1 MTPVPGRADIE
12 HFRILVTGHLGLQHE
27 DGKLDYLA
35 DVMRQRMQSVGR
47 PRFDSCSA
55 YLGHLRALPNGAA
68 EWRALAEQLT
78 VSETFFFRNTDN
90 FLALAEIVLP
100 ERIRANAQTKQLR
113 ILSAGCS
120 SGDEPYSLAIMVR
133 EALPDLDDWDVKIIG
148 IDINPAILVKA
159 TQARYTEWALRATSE
174 DLRRRYFLADGADF
188 VLAPEIQKMVS
199 FEERNLVDGDAL
211 FWAPLA
217 YDLVFCRNVLMYF
230 SRETARG
237 VVRRIRQALRPRGFL
252 FLGHAETLR
261 GITPEFHLCH
271 TNDTFY
277 YQKPDACDA
286 SAKASWAA
294 PRDEPEEDLLPEVV
308 ELSANW
314 TDVIQHAATRIATL
328 ADARLRSPDQA
339 APLVA
344 QTHTQAHTGSQAC
357 MTAHP
362 RAWDLSL
369 VLEAVRQE
377 RFADALELIGSL
389 PADSNEDPDALLLRA
404 VLLTNHGRL
413 SESEE
418 VCRRLLDLDELNAG
432 ARYLMALC
440 REHDGDAN
448 GAIEHGQTAIYL
460 DPGFAMP
467 HLHLGILA
475 KRSGDDATAQHELGQ
490 ALVLLASEDAARILL
505 FGGGFSRD
513 ALLQLCRTQLL
524 AAGGQG

>member
-1 MTPVPGRADIE
+1 MTPAPSRTDIE
-12 HFRILVTGHLGLQHE
+12 QFRTVVSCHLGLQYE

-35 DVMRQRMQSVGR
+35 DVMRQRMQSFSR

-55 YLGHLRALPNGAA
+55 YLGHLNASSNGAA
-68 EWRALAEQLT
+68 EWRTLAEQLT
-78 VSETFFFRNTDN
+78 VNETFFFRNTDN

-133 EALPDLDDWDVKIIG
+133 DALPDLDAWDVKIIG
-148 IDINPAILVKA
+148 IDINPAILLKA
-159 TQARYTEWALRATSE
+159 TQGRYSEWSLRATSA
-174 DLRRRYFLADGADF
+174 DIRRRFFRADGADF
-188 VLAPEIQKMVS
+188 VLASEIQKMVS
-199 FEERNLVDGDAL
+199 FQERNLVDEDPL
-211 FWAPLA
+211 FWAPHA
-217 YDLVFCRNVLMYF
+217 YDVVFCRNVLMYF
-230 SRETARG
+230 SRDTARG

-277 YQKPDACDA
+277 YQQPDACDA
-286 SAKASWAA
+286 AAKITWAA
-294 PRDEPEEDLLPEVV
+294 PTDKPAEDLLSEV

-314 TDVIQHAATRIATL
+314 VDVIHHAATRIA
-328 ADARLRSPDQA
+328 RLA
-339 APLVA
+339 APQVA
-344 QTHTQAHTGSQAC
+344 NKPLGSQPAL
-357 MTAHP
+357 AASP

-377 RFADALELIGSL
+377 RFADALALIGCL

-413 SESEE
+413 NESEE
-418 VCRRLLDLDELNAG
+418 VCRRLLALDELNAG
-432 ARYLMALC
+432 AHYLMALC
-440 REHDGDAN
+440 REHDGDAK
-448 GAIEHGQTAIYL
+448 GAIEHGLTAIYL
-460 DPGFAMP
+460 DPSFAMP

-475 KRSGDDATAQHELGQ
+475 KRSGDDATAQRELGQ
-490 ALVLLASEDAARILL
+490 ALILLASEDASRILL

-524 AAGGQG
+524 AAGGKG

>member
-1 MTPVPGRADIE
+1 MTPAPSRTDIE
-12 HFRILVTGHLGLQHE
+12 QFRTVVSCHLGLQYE
-27 DGKLDYLA
+27 DEKLDYLA
-35 DVMRQRMQSVGR
+35 DVMRQRMQSFSR

-55 YLGHLRALPNGAA
+55 YLGHLNASSNGAA
-68 EWRALAEQLT
+68 EWRTLAEQLT
-78 VSETFFFRNTDN
+78 VNETFFFRNTDN

-133 EALPDLDDWDVKIIG
+133 EALPDLDAWDVKIIG
-148 IDINPAILVKA
+148 IDINPAILLKA
-159 TQARYTEWALRATSE
+159 TQGRYSEWSLRATSA
-174 DLRRRYFLADGADF
+174 DIRRRFFRADGADF
-188 VLAPEIQKMVS
+188 VLASEIQKMVS
-199 FEERNLVDGDAL
+199 FQERNLVDEDPL
-211 FWAPLA
+211 FWAPHA
-217 YDLVFCRNVLMYF
+217 YDVVFCRNVLMYF
-230 SRETARG
+230 SRDTARG

-277 YQKPDACDA
+277 YQQPDACDA
-286 SAKASWAA
+286 AAKITWGA
-294 PRDEPEEDLLPEVV
+294 PTDKPAEDLLSEV

-314 TDVIQHAATRIATL
+314 VDVIHHAATRIATL
-328 ADARLRSPDQA
+328 A
-339 APLVA
+339 APQVA
-344 QTHTQAHTGSQAC
+344 NKPLGSQPAL
-357 MTAHP
+357 AASP

-377 RFADALELIGSL
+377 RFADALALIGCL

-413 SESEE
+413 NESEE
-418 VCRRLLDLDELNAG
+418 VCRRLLALDELNAG
-432 ARYLMALC
+432 AHYLMALC
-440 REHDGDAN
+440 REHDGDAK
-448 GAIEHGQTAIYL
+448 GAIEHGLTAIYL
-460 DPGFAMP
+460 DPSFAMP

-475 KRSGDDATAQHELGQ
+475 KRSGDDATAQRELGQ
-490 ALVLLASEDAARILL
+490 ALILLASEDASRILL

-524 AAGGQG
+524 AAGGKV